1 MQSFLKESSHKIC
14 LILWSLTLLGH
25 GCATTYQLYPLHSK
39 PAMAF
44 SWQIW
49 RSGAHAAPETPGSG
63 GLSLLSVHHAMVT
76 GQLQGLRGKE
86 KNITE
91 VATT

>member
-1 MQSFLKESSHKIC
+1 MFD
-14 LILWSLTLLGH
+14 SLELDLTNMGH
-25 GCATTYQLYPLHSK
+25 GCATTYQLYPLHSE

>member
-14 LILWSLTLLGH
+14 LILWSLTLLTLVMGVQPH
-25 GCATTYQLYPLHSK
+25 TSSK
-39 PAMAF
+39 PATAF

-76 GQLQGLRGKE
+76 GQLQGLKGKE
-86 KNITE
+86 KKQ
-91 VATT
+91 